1 MLGLTGSPTVFSVN
15 EKRGA
20 MDLTPNDVEQKAFTQ
35 ALRGYQMDEVDDFLD
50 EIVTTLRSYD
60 QRLRDAQDKIRALE
74 TDAVSRGGDE
84 TTISRAILVAQRSAD
99 ALLAEARGEA
109 DRIKNSAK
117 AETDSL
123 TAKRDMERHRLQ
135 TEIDEM
141 RERVSSLRET
151 LAALASAVGG
161 QIAGMEA
168 EIAAAEAQLHT
179 PVAAPPVPLDHRG
192 SDALGGDDADATP
205 MFGSGEADSPDR
217 SDDADDDRDSPDLA
231 GQSDRSRHSID
242 LSEPDSDDLEQEEV
256 VSRVS
261 ARPWERG

>member
-1 MLGLTGSPTVFSVN
+1 
-15 EKRGA
+15 

-99 ALLAEARGEA
+99 ALLADARLEA
-109 DRIKNSAK
+109 DRIKLSAK
-117 AETDSL
+117 AETESL
-123 TAKRDMERHRLQ
+123 SAERDTERNRLQ
-135 TEIDEM
+135 TEIDGM
-141 RERVSSLRET
+141 RERVSGLRET
-151 LAALASAVGG
+151 LATLASAIGG
-161 QIAGMEA
+161 EVSEMEA
-168 EIAAAEAQLHT
+168 GI
-179 PVAAPPVPLDHRG
+179 
-192 SDALGGDDADATP
+192 ADAEDHIRPMMSVEPEPESQSLENRAADLLLGDEDDPAPMLEVADIETP
-205 MFGSGEADSPDR
+205 DDIEGQNDE
-217 SDDADDDRDSPDLA
+217 SDHKP
-231 GQSDRSRHSID
+231 HSID
-242 LSEPDSDDLEQEEV
+242 LSKHDDDDDDDEFEKEEV

>member
-1 MLGLTGSPTVFSVN
+1 
-15 EKRGA
+15 

-109 DRIKNSAK
+109 DRIKHTAK
-117 AETDSL
+117 AETESL
-123 TAKRDMERHRLQ
+123 SAKRDMERNRLQ
-135 TEIDEM
+135 TEIDGM
-141 RERVSSLRET
+141 RERVSGLRET
-151 LAALASAVGG
+151 LAMLASAVGSQVG
-161 QIAGMEA
+161 DMEA
-168 EIAAAEAQLHT
+168 EIATAEADLHPAVPAEPAPLDHLAAEA
-179 PVAAPPVPLDHRG
+179 VP
-192 SDALGGDDADATP
+192 TP
-205 MFGSGEADSPDR
+205 MFENGDVSSADENDH
-217 SDDADDDRDSPDLA
+217 ADDDSDSDDPADDDEK
-231 GQSDRSRHSID
+231 SEDVPPRID
-242 LSEPDSDDLEQEEV
+242 LSEADNDDDFDQEEA

>member
-1 MLGLTGSPTVFSVN
+1 
-15 EKRGA
+15 

-109 DRIKNSAK
+109 DRIKHSAK

-123 TAKRDMERHRLQ
+123 SAQRDMERNRLQ
-135 TEIDEM
+135 SEIDGM
-141 RERVSSLRET
+141 RERVSGLRET
-151 LAALASAVGG
+151 LATLASAIGG
-161 QIAGMEA
+161 QVGDMEA
-168 EIAAAEAQLHT
+168 EM
-179 PVAAPPVPLDHRG
+179 
-192 SDALGGDDADATP
+192 ADAELHLRPVESTEDTSAADLLLNDENNPTP
-205 MFGSGEADSPDR
+205 MFEVA
-217 SDDADDDRDSPDLA
+217 DADTSNDIDEESHNKP
-231 GQSDRSRHSID
+231 HNID
-242 LSEPDSDDLEQEEV
+242 LSEDDDDFNKEEV

>member
-1 MLGLTGSPTVFSVN
+1 
-15 EKRGA
+15 

-99 ALLAEARGEA
+99 ALLAEARVEA
-109 DRIKNSAK
+109 DRIKHSAK
-117 AETDSL
+117 AETEIL
-123 TAKRDMERHRLQ
+123 TAERDRERNRLQ
-135 TEIDEM
+135 TEIDGM
-141 RERVSSLRET
+141 RERVSGLRET
-151 LAALASAVGG
+151 LTTLATTVGS
-161 QIAGMEA
+161 QVRDMEA
-168 EIAAAEAQLHT
+168 EIADAEVHLRPMVSAEPAHLHSRAADPLLEDEAD
-179 PVAAPPVPLDHRG
+179 P
-192 SDALGGDDADATP
+192 TP
-205 MFGSGEADSPDR
+205 MFKNAGVDSADQIDSEDSGDADEESDR
-217 SDDADDDRDSPDLA
+217 IPRSIDLNQPADDDDFDK
-231 GQSDRSRHSID
+231 
-242 LSEPDSDDLEQEEV
+242 EEV

>member
-1 MLGLTGSPTVFSVN
+1 MLGLTGLPTVSSGN

-50 EIVTTLRSYD
+50 EIVATLRSYD

-99 ALLAEARGEA
+99 ALLAEARTEA
-109 DRIKNSAK
+109 DRIKLSAK
-117 AETDSL
+117 AETESL
-123 TAKRDMERHRLQ
+123 IFQRDMERTRIQ
-135 TEIDEM
+135 TEIDGM
-141 RERVSSLRET
+141 RERVSGLRET
-151 LAALASAVGG
+151 LMTLASAVGSQVG
-161 QIAGMEA
+161 DMEA
-168 EIAAAEAQLHT
+168 EIVNAEARLQPMAT
-179 PVAAPPVPLDHRG
+179 SAPVPFDSR
-192 SDALGGDDADATP
+192 SADPLPEDPAGPTP
-205 MFGSGEADSPDR
+205 MFEDAGIDSVDDIDSEDSGDDQEQLDR
-217 SDDADDDRDSPDLA
+217 IPR
-231 GQSDRSRHSID
+231 SID
-242 LSEPDSDDLEQEEV
+242 LNEPDIDDEFDKKEV

>member
-1 MLGLTGSPTVFSVN
+1 
-15 EKRGA
+15 

-99 ALLAEARGEA
+99 ALLSEARLEA
-109 DRIKNSAK
+109 DRIKLSAK
-117 AETDSL
+117 AETESL
-123 TAKRDMERHRLQ
+123 SAERDMERNRLQ
-135 TEIDEM
+135 TEIDGM
-141 RERVSSLRET
+141 RERVSGLRET
-151 LAALASAVGG
+151 LATLASAIGG
-161 QIAGMEA
+161 EVSEMEA
-168 EIAAAEAQLHT
+168 GIADVEDHIRPMMSVEPETEHVENRAADLLIGDEDDPAPMLEVADIET
-179 PVAAPPVPLDHRG
+179 PDDIENQDDESDHK
-192 SDALGGDDADATP
+192 P
-205 MFGSGEADSPDR
+205 
-217 SDDADDDRDSPDLA
+217 
-231 GQSDRSRHSID
+231 HSID
-242 LSEPDSDDLEQEEV
+242 LSKHDDDDDDDDDEFDKEEV

>member
-1 MLGLTGSPTVFSVN
+1 
-15 EKRGA
+15 

-99 ALLAEARGEA
+99 SLLAEARVEA
-109 DRIKNSAK
+109 DRIKHTAK
-117 AETDSL
+117 AETESL
-123 TAKRDMERHRLQ
+123 SAERDMERGRLQ
-135 TEIDEM
+135 TEIDGM
-141 RERVSSLRET
+141 RERVTGLRET
-151 LAALASAVGG
+151 LATLASAIGDEVGE
-161 QIAGMEA
+161 MEA
-168 EIAAAEAQLHT
+168 EIADAEDRLR
-179 PVAAPPVPLDHRG
+179 PMMSIEPEP
-192 SDALGGDDADATP
+192 DADRAADLLLSDENDPTP
-205 MFGSGEADSPDR
+205 MFEVAEVETPADTEDQDAESDHKPD
-217 SDDADDDRDSPDLA
+217 
-231 GQSDRSRHSID
+231 SID
-242 LSEPDSDDLEQEEV
+242 LNDHDDDDDDDDAVDDEFDQEKEEV

>member
-1 MLGLTGSPTVFSVN
+1 
-15 EKRGA
+15 

-109 DRIKNSAK
+109 DRIKHSAK
-117 AETDSL
+117 AETESL
-123 TAKRDMERHRLQ
+123 SAKRDMERNRLQ
-135 TEIDEM
+135 TEIDGM
-141 RERVSSLRET
+141 RERVSGLRET

-161 QIAGMEA
+161 QIGGMEA
-168 EIAAAEAQLHT
+168 AIAAAEAQLHST
-179 PVAAPPVPLDHRG
+179 VSAETAPVDQRGADAVP
-192 SDALGGDDADATP
+192 GDDADPAP
-205 MFGSGEADSPDR
+205 MFGNGEVDSAEESDR
-217 SDDADDDRDSPDLA
+217 ADDSDSPDLD
-231 GQSDRSRHSID
+231 GQSDHSRHSID
-242 LSEPDSDDLEQEEV
+242 LNEADDDDFDPEEV

>member
-1 MLGLTGSPTVFSVN
+1 
-15 EKRGA
+15 

-50 EIVTTLRSYD
+50 EIVTTLRGYD

-99 ALLAEARGEA
+99 ALVAEARVEA
-109 DRIKNSAK
+109 DRIKHSAK
-117 AETDSL
+117 AETESL
-123 TAKRDMERHRLQ
+123 SAERDLERNRLQ
-135 TEIDEM
+135 GEIDAM

-151 LAALASAVGG
+151 LTILASAIGSQVGD
-161 QIAGMEA
+161 MEA
-168 EIAAAEAQLHT
+168 EIGDAEGHLHPSGSVEAAPVDHHVEDLPG
-179 PVAAPPVPLDHRG
+179 PVA
-192 SDALGGDDADATP
+192 GDPAP
-205 MFGSGEADSPDR
+205 MFEIADLDSADD
-217 SDDADDDRDSPDLA
+217 SDDDTDETEDDDRE
-231 GQSDRSRHSID
+231 SDHKPHSID
-242 LSEPDSDDLEQEEV
+242 LSERDDDDDDDEFDKEEV

>member
-1 MLGLTGSPTVFSVN
+1 
-15 EKRGA
+15 

-50 EIVTTLRSYD
+50 EIVTSLRSYD

-74 TDAVSRGGDE
+74 TDALSRGGDE

-109 DRIKNSAK
+109 DRIKLSAK

-123 TAKRDMERHRLQ
+123 SAQRDMERNRLQ
-135 TEIDEM
+135 SEIDGM
-141 RERVSSLRET
+141 RQRVSGLRET
-151 LAALASAVGG
+151 LGTLASAIGG
-161 QIAGMEA
+161 QVGDMEA
-168 EIAAAEAQLHT
+168 EMADAELHLRPIETAGAEDTPAAELLADENDPT
-179 PVAAPPVPLDHRG
+179 PIFEAA
-192 SDALGGDDADATP
+192 DADA
-205 MFGSGEADSPDR
+205 
-217 SDDADDDRDSPDLA
+217 SDDIDDE
-231 GQSDRSRHSID
+231 SDRKPRSID
-242 LSEPDSDDLEQEEV
+242 LNEDDDDFDKDEV

>member
-1 MLGLTGSPTVFSVN
+1 MLGLTGLPTVSSGN

-50 EIVTTLRSYD
+50 EIVATLRSYD

-99 ALLAEARGEA
+99 ALLAEARTEA
-109 DRIKNSAK
+109 DRIKHSAK
-117 AETDSL
+117 AETESL
-123 TAKRDMERHRLQ
+123 TAQRDMERNRVQ
-135 TEIDEM
+135 TEIDGM
-141 RERVSSLRET
+141 RERVSGLRET
-151 LAALASAVGG
+151 LMTLASALGSQVGD
-161 QIAGMEA
+161 MEA
-168 EIAAAEAQLHT
+168 EIASAEAHLQ
-179 PVAAPPVPLDHRG
+179 PMAISEPVPFDTR
-192 SDALGGDDADATP
+192 AADPILEDEAGPTP
-205 MFGSGEADSPDR
+205 MFEDDGTGSVDHMGAEDSGEGEEELDR
-217 SDDADDDRDSPDLA
+217 IPR
-231 GQSDRSRHSID
+231 SID
-242 LSEPDSDDLEQEEV
+242 LNEPDVDDDFDQKEV

>member
-1 MLGLTGSPTVFSVN
+1 MN

-99 ALLAEARGEA
+99 ALVAEARVEA
-109 DRIKNSAK
+109 DRIKHSAK
-117 AETDSL
+117 AETESL
-123 TAKRDMERHRLQ
+123 SAGRDMERSRLQ
-135 TEIDEM
+135 AEIDAM

-151 LAALASAVGG
+151 LTTLASAIGNQVGD
-161 QIAGMEA
+161 MEA
-168 EIAAAEAQLHT
+168 EIGEAEGHLRPIGSAEAALVDNH
-179 PVAAPPVPLDHRG
+179 VADL
-192 SDALGGDDADATP
+192 LLLDADDPTP
-205 MFGSGEADSPDR
+205 MFEIADLDS
-217 SDDADDDRDSPDLA
+217 SDDNDDDIEDDDDDDDE
-231 GQSDRSRHSID
+231 SDHKPHSID
-242 LSEPDSDDLEQEEV
+242 LSERDDDDDDDDEEFDKEEV